1 MSSEI
6 LTEIEFDYTS
16 FLGASCSKKWTFLEA
31 LTSVAPIFGEAWKA
45 NAKELEDVDS
55 RLWNEAL
62 NTLSSR
68 QSDERNLIRLIRL
81 AREEKI
87 SRLKV
92 VMPYSLEVEQ
102 LDEIQTKTETKVLLD
117 TENDVLT
124 IILSS

>member
-1 MSSEI
+1 MSSET

-31 LTSVAPIFGEAWKA
+31 LSSVAPIFGEVWKA
-45 NAKELEDVDS
+45 NAKGLEDVDS

-62 NTLSSR
+62 NTLSTR

-87 SRLKV
+87 TRLRV
-92 VMPYSLEVEQ
+92 VMPYSLEAEQ
-102 LDEIQTKTETKVLLD
+102 LEEIQSKTQAEVLLNSD
-117 TENDVLT
+117 DDVLT